1 MVISMDVQP
10 QLLNCL
16 KELHLPTFRSAFE
29 SVAQQAQQEALSY
42 ESYLLELA
50 TRECQERRHKRIERL
65 LRESRLPL
73 EKNLQTFELK
83 RLPAKVLQQVR
94 ALLEG
99 GFVDRRENVLAFGK
113 PGSGKTHLLCALAQE
128 LVRAGRPALYSP
140 CSLLVQELLLAKR
153 ELKLPRLLKRLAGYD
168 VLVVDDLGYVQQ
180 NREEM
185 EVLFTL
191 LAERYE
197 RGSVLLT
204 SNLAFSGWESIFKDA
219 MTTAAAIDR
228 LVHHCVILELNIAS
242 YRAEQAK
249 KSKDRRPAEEPAKEQ
264 ER

>member
-1 MVISMDVQP
+1 MDVQP

-113 PGSGKTHLLCALAQE
+113 PGSGKPQPT
-128 LVRAGRPALYSP
+128 
-140 CSLLVQELLLAKR
+140 
-153 ELKLPRLLKRLAGYD
+153 
-168 VLVVDDLGYVQQ
+168 
-180 NREEM
+180 
-185 EVLFTL
+185 
-191 LAERYE
+191 
-197 RGSVLLT
+197 
-204 SNLAFSGWESIFKDA
+204 
-219 MTTAAAIDR
+219 
-228 LVHHCVILELNIAS
+228 
-242 YRAEQAK
+242 
-249 KSKDRRPAEEPAKEQ
+249 
-264 ER
+264 

>member
-1 MVISMDVQP
+1 MAISMDVQP
-10 QLLNCL
+10 QLLSCL

-29 SVAQQAQQEALSY
+29 AVAQQAQQEALSY

-113 PGSGKTHLLCALAQE
+113 PGSGNPQPT
-128 LVRAGRPALYSP
+128 
-140 CSLLVQELLLAKR
+140 
-153 ELKLPRLLKRLAGYD
+153 
-168 VLVVDDLGYVQQ
+168 
-180 NREEM
+180 
-185 EVLFTL
+185 
-191 LAERYE
+191 
-197 RGSVLLT
+197 
-204 SNLAFSGWESIFKDA
+204 
-219 MTTAAAIDR
+219 
-228 LVHHCVILELNIAS
+228 
-242 YRAEQAK
+242 
-249 KSKDRRPAEEPAKEQ
+249 
-264 ER
+264 